1 MTTSPRLV
9 PLDRSLLAGLAAV
22 GLFVVLAAVTLSSD
36 FSAVIADFGFPAGES
51 VVAAIGA
58 ALIGIDAAIPVES
71 FVVALI
77 VIAIALDAAL
87 DGSIMLAKRDDE
99 GDTDAAANG
108 GRSRRGDR

>member
-1 MTTSPRLV
+1 VTTSPRLV
-9 PLDRSLLAGLAAV
+9 PLDRSLLSGLAAV
-22 GLFVVLAAVTLSSD
+22 ALFVLIAAVALTGD
-36 FSAVIADFGFPAGES
+36 YAEIIADFGFPAGES

-87 DGSIMLAKRDDE
+87 DGSIMLAKRDE
-99 GDTDAAANG
+99 EEDAETAADG
-108 GRSRRGDR
+108 GRSRGGER